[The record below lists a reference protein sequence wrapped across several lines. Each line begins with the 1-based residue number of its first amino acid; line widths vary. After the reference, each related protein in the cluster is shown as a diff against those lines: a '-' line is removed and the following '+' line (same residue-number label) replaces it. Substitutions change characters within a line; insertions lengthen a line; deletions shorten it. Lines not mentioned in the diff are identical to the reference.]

1 MDLDFQQLASLE
13 PALAREVL
21 PGFLGAYVDPDCGAA
36 AAFEE
41 AVRGAVAETSD
52 DELRELLDRFATAGS
67 EYRLYPVSSAAR
79 RISRACMGVMTT
91 ETEVLGLEH
100 LRAATAG
107 PCLILCNHLS
117 YVDTQLTDL
126 LLTQA
131 GAADIADR
139 LVTVAG
145 PKVYEAPFRR
155 IAAICLNTIKTAQSS
170 HVSHNEAILSPRE
183 VGRIALETVRQA
195 TELMIEGRPVLLYG
209 EGSRSRT
216 GRLGP
221 FLRGVSKYAAA
232 SDLAVLPAAISGT
245 DRVFPID
252 SLTMHPAAVSLRF
265 CAPIHVV
272 EREARAAVDEAWEAI
287 AAALPE
293 RHRPASGTHPSS

>member
-1 MDLDFQQLASLE
+1 MVLDFQQLASLE
-13 PALAREVL
+13 PELARGVL
-21 PGFLGAYVDPDCGAA
+21 PGFLGAYVAPESGAA
-36 AAFEE
+36 EAFEE
-41 AVRGAVAETSD
+41 AVRGAVAQTTD
-52 DELRELLDRFATAGS
+52 DELRELLSRFATAGD
-67 EYRLYPVSSAAR
+67 EYRLYPVSTAAR
-79 RISRACMGVMTT
+79 RISRAAMVTMTT
-91 ETEVLGLEH
+91 EAEVTGLEH
-100 LRAATAG
+100 LRRATGG

-126 LLTQA
+126 MLATA
-131 GAADIADR
+131 GAAQIADR

-170 HVSHNEAILSPRE
+170 HVSHNEAPLSARE

-195 TELMIEGRPVLLYG
+195 TELMIEGSPVLLYG

-216 GRLGP
+216 GRLNP
-221 FLRGVSKYAAA
+221 FLRAVSKYASAPHV
-232 SDLAVLPAAISGT
+232 AVLPAAIHGT

-252 SLTMHPAAVSLRF
+252 SHTMRPAAVGLRF
-265 CAPIHVV
+265 CAPIPVAEV
-272 EREARAAVDEAWEAI
+272 GARAAVDDAWAAI

-293 RHRPASGTHPSS
+293 RHRPAPGTPSSI